1 MVRQILTGFSQFQLY
16 YESDVNSSPHV
27 FAQWEESKCKMC
39 VIVTFHNI
47 YPSHV
52 IDRVS
57 ADKKFKE
64 II

>member
-1 MVRQILTGFSQFQLY
+1 
-16 YESDVNSSPHV
+16 
-27 FAQWEESKCKMC
+27 MC

-64 II
+64 IIWQEICLNIFPLAQLAHQALTFHITSLILFKISKKPI